1 MKKPFPLLI
10 LFPLLAALL
19 PPGSAK
25 EPLPEPAAPAETAQ
39 VHALMERSADGALQI
54 YQPEDPQTYGIL
66 PTDDGLLVFS
76 GREQTTVTRYTGS
89 PLTYAGSVT
98 LAGQVSMA
106 EGFLSRVDFFF
117 REGSTL
123 VRMDHRLRE
132 TGRWE
137 LPEDLSGTAIPSAD
151 GSRIFYCTDTA
162 LRVLETETGINRV
175 LREMAYGN
183 QQVSQT
189 AMDDT
194 LVLVTFVTAEGS
206 QETLCI
212 HTESGQLQAQLP
224 GQMGLWDA
232 EGRWY
237 ACISRGHT
245 QSLLFGEAFQDPQEL
260 LVPLAA
266 QGSVFLPEEN
276 AAIVPAEGAE
286 GFSLHRYDLNTGRRT
301 ASVELAGLPAPYG
314 ICGKGDTVWF
324 LAGTE
329 DPLLYR
335 WDTPA
340 SPVEDP
346 ADHTQAYHT
355 RDNPDVEG
363 LVRCADYA
371 RQLSEKHGVE
381 ILIYEDA
388 VAVQPSDRILTEE
401 YRVPLLED
409 ALTRL
414 DENLSHYPEGFLRTL
429 SGRFDGLKICLVAS
443 VTGGDPAE
451 DPHSSLGAGFRD
463 GYTPYIVLSTGA
475 DTRQVLYHELCH
487 LIDTVV
493 LNESIAYD
501 QWNKLNPAGFSYGN
515 HGQRG
520 ETLWLEGSSRC
531 FIDTYSMGY
540 PMEDRAR
547 IMEYAMIPGN
557 EEYFRSLAMQSKLL
571 ALCQG
576 IREAFRL
583 EQWPE
588 GFLWEQYLNTSLAWT
603 EEK

>member
-25 EPLPEPAAPAETAQ
+25 EPIPEPAALSAETTQA
-39 VHALMERSADGALQI
+39 HTLAEISADGALQI

-66 PTDDGLLVFS
+66 PTDEGLLVFS

-98 LAGQVSMA
+98 LAGSVSME

-117 REGSTL
+117 REGQEL
-123 VRMDHRLRE
+123 VRMDDQLRE

-137 LPEDLSGTAIPSAD
+137 LPEDVSGAAIPSAD
-151 GSRIFYCTDTA
+151 GSRIFYCTDSA
-162 LRVLETETGINRV
+162 LRVLETETGISRV
-175 LREMAYGN
+175 LREMAYEN

-194 LVLVTFVTAEGS
+194 LVLVTRLTEDKS
-206 QETLCI
+206 PETLCI
-212 HTESGQLQAQLP
+212 HTETGQLQTQAA
-224 GQMGLWDA
+224 GQMRLWDA

-237 ACISRGHT
+237 ARISEGHT
-245 QSLLFGEAFQDPQEL
+245 ETLLFGDSPQDPQEL
-260 LVPLAA
+260 LVALAV
-266 QGSVFLPEEN
+266 QGAVFLPEEN
-276 AAIVPAEGAE
+276 AAIVPAESSE

-301 ASVELAGLPAPYG
+301 ASVALSAAPRAV
-314 ICGKGDTVWF
+314 CARGDTVWF
-324 LAGTE
+324 LAGE
-329 DPLLYR
+329 DNPMLYR
-335 WDTPA
+335 WDTA
-340 SPVEDP
+340 AAPVEDP

-355 RDNPDVEG
+355 REDPDLEG
-363 LVRCADYA
+363 LARCADYA
-371 RQLSEKHGVE
+371 RQLSQKHGVE
-381 ILIYEDA
+381 ILVYEEA
-388 VAVQPSDRILTEE
+388 VAVQPGDRALTEE
-401 YRVPLLED
+401 YRVPLLEE
-409 ALTRL
+409 ALFRL

-429 SGRFDGLKICLVAS
+429 SGRFDGLKICIVGS
-443 VTGGDPAE
+443 VTGGDGAE
-451 DPHSSLGAGFRD
+451 DPHGSLGMGFRE
-463 GYTPYIVLSTGA
+463 GYTPYIALSTGA

-501 QWNKLNPAGFSYGN
+501 QWSKLNPSGFSYDNEARNSG
-515 HGQRG
+515 
-520 ETLWLEGSSRC
+520 TLWLEGSSRY
-531 FIDTYSMGY
+531 FIDTYAMSY

-547 IMEYAMIPGN
+547 IMEYAMIPGS
-557 EEYFRSLAMQSKLL
+557 EECFRSLAMQSKLL

-576 IREAFRL
+576 IREAFQL

-588 GFLWEQYLNTSLAWT
+588 SFLWEQYLNTSLTWMQ
-603 EEK
+603 EK